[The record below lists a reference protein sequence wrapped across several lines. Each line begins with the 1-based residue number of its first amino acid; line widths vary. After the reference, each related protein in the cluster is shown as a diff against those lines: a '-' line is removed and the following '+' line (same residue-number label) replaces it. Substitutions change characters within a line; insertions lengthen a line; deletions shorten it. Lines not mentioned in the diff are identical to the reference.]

1 MGRLD
6 RYIELL
12 AELVEHGMDAK
23 TFEARF
29 LQLFKQDATMFPDE
43 EFLVLDALFGDVDM
57 FEADPELRDPD
68 HLDEP
73 ALRASAARSLVRLRE
88 LAAAG

>member
-6 RYIELL
+6 PYIELL
-12 AELVEHGMDAK
+12 AAFVEQGMDAK
-23 TFEARF
+23 TFEARY
-29 LQLFKQDATMFPDE
+29 LQLFKQDETMFPDE

-57 FEADPELRDPD
+57 FEADPELRDSE

-73 ALRASAARSLVRLRE
+73 ALRASAARSLARLRE
-88 LAAAG
+88 LASEG